1 MGLGLTAEEWPEREP
16 VRARDDLDEAACP
29 TDPDEVCCAG
39 LRALLLAAVQAAHRA
54 RVAF

>member
-54 RVAF
+54 RVPF